1 MNEAGAGAAWPTV
14 SVGVDRVWFWV
25 IEKGE
30 FLHSDAELET
40 FKPARLMSI
49 SAAQASKFYE
59 QVVHDRKVFTLED
72 PEGFLVFPIRD
83 IEVIPFWSSL
93 SRVENIHSTMPE
105 YAKYSIHTKP
115 FGEFYEE
122 TLPWLEELQIHIG
135 VNWSG
140 ERLSGYDVPVNELRV
155 SLDYWMEKR

>member
-1 MNEAGAGAAWPTV
+1 
-14 SVGVDRVWFWV
+14 
-25 IEKGE
+25 
-30 FLHSDAELET
+30 
-40 FKPARLMSI
+40 MSI

-59 QVVHDRKVFTLED
+59 QVVRDGKVFTLED

-93 SRVENIHSTMPE
+93 SRVEKVQSTMPE

-115 FGEFYEE
+115 FEEFYDE
-122 TLPWLEELQIHIG
+122 TLPWLEELKIHIG